1 MSEEIEANV
10 IWIPFEIRLVDQ
22 EKIKAIHDQI
32 EQDNKKLKEMGDK
45 TPREQANNEI
55 TDEGPKGTVIPES
68 EMTPGEKEAY
78 LDSLKKSNPSNS
90 LIKSLEQRISKLES
104 LTQKGMSFVTNPFG
118 FLKNSLLGKAGLVGM
133 AASFGIDLGQEL
145 FQILTS
151 KNMPFDLHFRR
162 IMKNEYDVLRSREYR
177 TDVRLGI
184 KQLIVNT
191 GPGQKFNALYTFN
204 NLGEVRNREIFA
216 MDAFKIRKGSNY

>member
-1 MSEEIEANV
+1 MSEEIEGNV

-45 TPREQANNEI
+45 TPRERAKEQRDDSSPAVSRLSPGAGDKVPGKVI
-55 TDEGPKGTVIPES
+55 AEGNIMDLDPK
-68 EMTPGEKEAY
+68 
-78 LDSLKKSNPSNS
+78 
-90 LIKSLEQRISKLES
+90 IKSLEQRVSSLENNISK
-104 LTQKGMSFVTNPFG
+104 GMNFINNPFG
-118 FLKNSLLGKAGLVGM
+118 FLKNSLLGKAGIAGM
-133 AASFGIDLGQEL
+133 LATFGIDLSKQI
-145 FQILTS
+145 FDILTS

-162 IMKNEYDVLRSREYR
+162 IIKNEYDALRSREYR

-191 GPGQKFNALYTFN
+191 GPGQKFNPLYTFN
-204 NLGEVRNREIFA
+204 NMGEVRNREIFA
-216 MDAFKIRKGSNY
+216 MDNFKIRKGYNY

>member
-1 MSEEIEANV
+1 MSEEIEGNV

-45 TPREQANNEI
+45 TPRQQAIEKEE
-55 TDEGPKGTVIPES
+55 TEPAKS
-68 EMTPGEKEAY
+68 RLTPGQSTAGKIIAQGNLQEFDPK
-78 LDSLKKSNPSNS
+78 
-90 LIKSLEQRISKLES
+90 IKSLEQRVSNLENNI
-104 LTQKGMSFVTNPFG
+104 TKGMSFVTNPLG
-118 FLKNSLLGKAGLVGM
+118 FLKNSLIGKLGAAGLL
-133 AASFGIDLGQEL
+133 ATFGIDLAKEM
-145 FQILTS
+145 FDILTS

-177 TDVRLGI
+177 TDIRLGI

-191 GPGQKFNALYTFN
+191 GPGQKFNPLYTFN